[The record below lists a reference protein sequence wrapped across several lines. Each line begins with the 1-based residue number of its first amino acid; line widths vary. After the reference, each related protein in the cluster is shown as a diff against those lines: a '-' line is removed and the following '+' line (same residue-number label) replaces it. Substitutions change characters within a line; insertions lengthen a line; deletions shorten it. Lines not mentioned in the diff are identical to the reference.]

1 MVLNFDSMYCTR
13 ATVTQSMQFPY
24 HKGTQKCQGSEAKFY
39 FLGETKL
46 NFVDPNLHLAL
57 K

>member
-1 MVLNFDSMYCTR
+1 MVLNFDSMYCTC